1 MLNVKEISIDLLQ
14 EYENNPRFNDNAV
27 DKVMESIKEFGFK
40 VPIIID
46 KDNVIIAG
54 HTRYKAAKEL
64 GLEKVPCLIADDLTP
79 EQVKAFRLAD
89 NKVSE
94 FSSWDQDKLY
104 SELMELQTMD
114 FNIESFG
121 FESSGISTTTTGN
134 ELEESDGD
142 INPDSNFNYKEQYGV
157 IVMCKNEAE
166 QEEIYSRLL
175 EEGYECKVVAT

>member
-1 MLNVKEISIDLLQ
+1 MEVRELFIEELK

-27 DKVMESIKEFGFK
+27 QKVADSIKEFGFK

-46 KDNVIIAG
+46 EDNIIVAG

-64 GLEKVPCLIADDLTP
+64 GLETVPCIVADDLSP

-89 NKVSE
+89 NKVGE
-94 FSSWDQDKLY
+94 FSSWDEDKLY
-104 SELMELQTMD
+104 NELMELETMQ
-114 FNIESFG
+114 FSVESFG
-121 FESSGISTTTTGN
+121 FESRDISTTTTGE
-134 ELEESDGD
+134 ELENTQDD

-175 EEGYECKVVAT
+175 EEGFECKVVAT